1 MKATLFA
8 LLALVLYAGANT
20 VIERKLAS
28 VSPLANTTWIYL
40 ILLVISAPLVLLREQ
55 IGLKLTMPDITH
67 AWLIISCAILFFFA
81 DLAWFQA
88 YHTEGGRL
96 EQVVATFLAFPILTA
111 VMKGVSAGVY
121 PTKSDVVSW
130 LVVAIGLIVS
140 IRQPFK

>member
-20 VIERKLAS
+20 VIERKLAN
-28 VSPLANTTWIYL
+28 VSPLANTTYIYL
-40 ILLVISAPLVLLREQ
+40 ILIIVSAPLVLFRDQ
-55 IGLKLTMPDITH
+55 IGLKLTMPDTTH
-67 AWLIISCAILFFFA
+67 TWLIVGCAILFFFA

-111 VMKGVSAGVY
+111 VMKGLSTGVY
-121 PTKSDVVSW
+121 PTKSDMVSW
-130 LVVAIGLIVS
+130 LVVAVDLIVS
-140 IRQPFK
+140 IRQPFR